1 MSTTDELI
9 LGVSSILAL
18 LSLIPGLWIAGW
30 TVRRVSPWLAPPA
43 GLPERLGRVPL
54 LALWLGLGALFA
66 SPVIDIVDLIC
77 SFFLVLAPSSLVP
90 TFSLLWGEAPYR
102 LHIILTSL
110 LLLASYAFGI
120 WAGSALVRTLRG
132 RLFPHHPPGNIE
144 KAFYLLALGSLINSF
159 TKFLVG
165 GILHVQIP
173 SLYGAFY
180 DIGLY
185 GPAGYAAGWTIAI
198 AALMLV
204 VLALTFRLQGFQENE
219 PE

>member
-1 MSTTDELI
+1 MSATDELI
-9 LGVSSILAL
+9 LGVNSILAL

-30 TVRRVSPWLAPPA
+30 TIRRVSPWLAAPA
-43 GLPERLGRVPL
+43 GLPERLGRVQL
-54 LALWLGLGALFA
+54 LVLWLGLGGLFA
-66 SPVIDIVDLIC
+66 SPVIDFVNLIC
-77 SFFLVLAPSSLVP
+77 SLFLIFVPSSLVP

-110 LLLASYAFGI
+110 LRLASYAFGI

-132 RLFPHHPPGNIE
+132 RIFPQDPPGNIE

-159 TKFLVG
+159 TMFLVA

-173 SLYGAFY
+173 TLYGAFY

-185 GPAGYAAGWTIAI
+185 GPAGYAAGWIIAI
-198 AALMLV
+198 AALTLV
-204 VLALTFRLQGFQENE
+204 VLALAFRLRRFQEDE